1 MVNSC
6 IIFVGKWGSSFLR
19 LVGVIGIPL
28 AIFLMLEYT
37 YGIVVVVVLK
47 GGNYLCV
54 LFVGVCLL
62 AILGVLLEWLYT
74 LGVIFWLLVGYI
86 FVVMGCRLL

>member
-28 AIFLMLEYT
+28 AILLLMLEYAC
-37 YGIVVVVVLK
+37 VMVVVVLK
-47 GGNYLCV
+47 GGNYLYV

-62 AILGVLLEWLYT
+62 AILGVFLAWLDT
-74 LGVIFWLLVGYI
+74 LGLVFWPLVGYI
-86 FVVMGCRLL
+86 FVVMDCRLL